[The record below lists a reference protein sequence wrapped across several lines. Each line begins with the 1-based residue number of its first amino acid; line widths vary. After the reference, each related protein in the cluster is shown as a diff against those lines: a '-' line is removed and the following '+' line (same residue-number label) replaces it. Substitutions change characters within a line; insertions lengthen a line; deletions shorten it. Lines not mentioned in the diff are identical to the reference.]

1 MSMIATTILPNITES
16 ATNTSSGNKYISS
29 DFEEAATS
37 LQVTRIIVKQILIPI
52 IASAGIIGNILN
64 IIVLR
69 NRKMRSSTN
78 VYLSALAVSDML
90 YLIFTFTLSFVH
102 CNLPEQP
109 ESAFYFIPRARVL
122 SDLFGNTAVWLT
134 VAFTIERYIGVCHPM
149 RGKVWCTVGKAKIL
163 SLLVF
168 GISLVNTFP
177 EFFEMEIIESHSNNT
192 TTFSCEQTSFGKSES
207 YSIGYYWWFVT
218 FFTFVPF
225 VFLFVFNSV
234 LIKSVWQANKRR
246 NELSNFSVVG
256 ENSRQQSEQHKVT
269 TMLITVVL
277 IFLLCQLPWTVLLMY
292 RTYLDANNLYRSQMT
307 FILISGNIC
316 NLLVIMN
323 ASGNFLLYSYFSSRF
338 RRTFTKVF
346 CGWRKIRKTARG
358 SSSRMWRSSRYAS
371 STTTTTSSCRSKRD
385 TLSESS
391 KRLKLTTE

>member
-1 MSMIATTILPNITES
+1 MAAVITEHSNMTTSNFSGTDHDIS
-16 ATNTSSGNKYISS
+16 AHL
-29 DFEEAATS
+29 EEAAKS
-37 LQVTRIIVKQILIPI
+37 LQVTRLIVKQILIPV
-52 IASAGIIGNILN
+52 IATAGIVGNVLN

-69 NRKMRSSTN
+69 HRKMRSSTN

-90 YLIFTFTLSFVH
+90 YLIFTFSLSFVH
-102 CNLPEQP
+102 CNLSDQP
-109 ESAFYFIPRARVL
+109 KSAFDFVPRARVL

-168 GISLVNTFP
+168 GVSLANTFP
-177 EFFEMEIIESHSNNT
+177 EFFEMEIIESHTNT
-192 TTFSCEQTSFGKSES
+192 TTSYSCEQTSFGKSES

-234 LIKSVWQANKRR
+234 LIKSVWEANRR
-246 NELSNFSVVG
+246 RHELSNFSVVG
-256 ENSRQQSEQHKVT
+256 ESSRQQSEQHKVT

-277 IFLLCQLPWTVLLMY
+277 IFLLCQLPWTILLMY
-292 RTYLDANNLYRSQMT
+292 RTYLDANDLLKSQTT

-323 ASGNFLLYSYFSSRF
+323 ASGNFLLYSYFSCRF

-346 CGWRKIRKTARG
+346 CGWRRLRKTSRG
-358 SSSRMWRSSRYAS
+358 SNGSTWRSSRYAS
-371 STTTTTSSCRSKRD
+371 SSTTTTSSCRSKRD
-385 TLSESS
+385 MLSESS
-391 KRLKLTTE
+391 KRLKMTTE

>member
-1 MSMIATTILPNITES
+1 MTTSITGLPNITEMAFN
-16 ATNTSSGNKYISS
+16 ATTNEQS
-29 DFEEAATS
+29 TS
-37 LQVTRIIVKQILIPI
+37 LLSEKTAESLKVTRLVVKQILIPI
-52 IASAGIIGNILN
+52 IATAGIIGNILN

-78 VYLSALAVSDML
+78 VYLSALAVCDML
-90 YLIFTFTLSFVH
+90 YLIFTLTLSFIH
-102 CNLPEQP
+102 CNTADQP
-109 ESAFYFIPRARVL
+109 KSAFHFVPRARVF

-163 SLLVF
+163 SVLVF
-168 GISLVNTFP
+168 GVSLVNTFP
-177 EFFEMEIIESHSNNT
+177 EFFEMEIVESFSNGT
-192 TTFSCEQTSFGKSES
+192 TSYSCEQTSFGKSES

-234 LIKSVWQANKRR
+234 LIKSVWKASKRR
-246 NELSNFSVVG
+246 HQLSNFSVVG

-292 RTYLDANNLYRSQMT
+292 RTYLDANDLLKSQMT

-338 RRTFTKVF
+338 RRTFAKVF
-346 CGWRKIRKTARG
+346 CRWRKIHKTSRG
-358 SSSRMWRSSRYAS
+358 STSSTWKSSRYAS
-371 STTTTTSSCRSKRD
+371 SSTATTTSSCHSKRG
-385 TLSESS
+385 TLSRSS
-391 KRLKLTTE
+391 KGLK